1 MSAYSLPSEFSRFV
15 FENKLT
21 LPCSQVCL
29 AKVHNFFEYTRLPLI
44 CFLFYFLSSFRPAEV
59 HGNPAPTVLTL
70 QKYNLSL
77 PFPGS
82 QMDVE
87 FWPTLNNIH
96 FNKSDF
102 L

>member
-29 AKVHNFFEYTRLPLI
+29 AKVHSFFRIYKAAA
-44 CFLFYFLSSFRPAEV
+44 YLSFCLQSAEV
-59 HGNPAPTVLTL
+59 HENLTPTILTL
-70 QKYNLSL
+70 QKYNLPL
-77 PFPGS
+77 PFQGS
-82 QMDVE
+82 QMKVE
-87 FWPTLNNIH
+87 FWTTPNNIH